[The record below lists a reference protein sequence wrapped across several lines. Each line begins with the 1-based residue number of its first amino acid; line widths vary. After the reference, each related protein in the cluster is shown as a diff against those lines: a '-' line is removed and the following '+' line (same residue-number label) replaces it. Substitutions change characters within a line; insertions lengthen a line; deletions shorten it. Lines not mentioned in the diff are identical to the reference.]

1 VAQATWS
8 YASKRLKYTLIYF
21 IKADVSSNIMLEFC
35 DCSSMTGLKEISSWA
50 IDLIPSSSFPLLLR
64 YTQGDE
70 AMKPAMVDM
79 F

>member
-1 VAQATWS
+1 
-8 YASKRLKYTLIYF
+8 
-21 IKADVSSNIMLEFC
+21 
-35 DCSSMTGLKEISSWA
+35 MTGLKEISSWA